1 VNLYQN
7 HNVVVA
13 VVGDGEIPPHRVVGR
28 LPEGFVQ
35 AQSVDVELPANLGWV
50 EVYVYTR
57 PNVTNTNTQTR
68 LAYGAV
74 WAS

>member
-1 VNLYQN
+1 MNLYQN
-7 HNVVVA
+7 QNVVVA
-13 VVGDGEIPPHRVVGR
+13 VVGDGELPPHLVDGQI
-28 LPEGFVQ
+28 PDGFVQ
-35 AQSVDVELPANLGWV
+35 AQSVDVELPGSLGWV

-57 PNVTNTNTQTR
+57 PDVTNKNTQTR